1 LKLRSTIVSELVWSE
16 IVITSWGT
24 IIPIG
29 GKIEDE
35 HHMRDKHQTWEGMKD
50 EHHMEEEHHMIH
62 IEEHHMD
69 THTRMVD
76 DMDKWN
82 M

>member
-1 LKLRSTIVSELVWSE
+1 
-16 IVITSWGT
+16 
-24 IIPIG
+24 
-29 GKIEDE
+29 
-35 HHMRDKHQTWEGMKD
+35 MRDKHQTREGTKD

-76 DMDKWN
+76 DMDK
-82 M
+82 